1 MDRPEPP
8 ATPDSAEA
16 LVAEV
21 QREPD
26 AWLLYLRNNHQ
37 YIQSLEGSLSAA
49 RATKHELQTAVIE
62 RDGVIRYQ
70 KEQLA
75 ADQKQ
80 ITRLEIEKSH
90 LATAASPAVQT
101 PCDTATSS
109 PQAAAEARADDPA
122 RPTALATPLRSGTA
136 SLSEK
141 IPDLKEFDRT
151 RSDLWRFV

>member
-16 LVAEV
+16 LLAEV
-21 QREPD
+21 RDNPD
-26 AWLLYLRNNHQ
+26 AWLLYLRNSHQ
-37 YIQSLEGSLSAA
+37 YIQDLEGSLRAA
-49 RATKHELQTAVIE
+49 RAAEQEYQTSIAE
-62 RDGVIRYQ
+62 RDGIIRYQ

-80 ITRLEIEKSH
+80 ITELEIEKRH
-90 LATAASPAVQT
+90 LAAAASPAVQISREA
-101 PCDTATSS
+101 PSPPPRATAK
-109 PQAAAEARADDPA
+109 ARTDNLT
-122 RPTALATPLRSGTA
+122 RPLALVTPLSSGTA

-151 RSDLWRFV
+151 RSDL